1 MGKAYPNSLTCEN
14 EYWNGSAWSVPSSVS
29 STDLDNRIIVNQIN
43 ENNKSLIEVV
53 KLDNTDSTVELS
65 DDEDSIA
72 EVSQENDDDLEMED
86 CESNP
91 PVQLSSDA
99 FISEIAQNE
108 EVSIYSLAATP
119 LEAFIDTNLY

>member
-1 MGKAYPNSLTCEN
+1 MVEG
-14 EYWNGSAWSVPSSVS
+14 
-29 STDLDNRIIVNQIN
+29 VN
-43 ENNKSLIEVV
+43 
-53 KLDNTDSTVELS
+53 LDNTDSTVELS
-65 DDEDSIA
+65 DDDDSIA

-91 PVQLSSDA
+91 AVQINSDA

-119 LEAFIDTNLY
+119 LDASIDTLNVFMPV